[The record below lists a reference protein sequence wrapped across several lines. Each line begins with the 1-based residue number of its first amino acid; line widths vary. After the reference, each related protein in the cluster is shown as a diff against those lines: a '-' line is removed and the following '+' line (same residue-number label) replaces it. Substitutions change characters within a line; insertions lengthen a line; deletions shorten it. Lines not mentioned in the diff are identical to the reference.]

1 MVLLQKRKMAHAT
14 CAAKETRGSIYS
26 VAMLPQRLKRSLL
39 NTSRVTPV
47 NTSTPQPRSNDG
59 NQGNEISAQ
68 TIREQVDRALTAA
81 ANNDGVIPIV
91 TAGDPVLR
99 TTTARFDGQIDD
111 ATLLELLTAMRTT
124 MLAAPG
130 VGLAAPQIGI
140 SLRLAVCEDPGT
152 TSAEHATARERTPLP
167 FTALINPT
175 YKPATDQLVAFYEG
189 CLSIPGYQAVVARP
203 RTIALTA
210 HDHQGATITK
220 AVTGWAAR
228 IIAHESDHL
237 DGILYLDKAEMRSLA
252 THEQVARW
260 WNQPTAQQAAAAL
273 GFELPAPP
281 AL

>member
-1 MVLLQKRKMAHAT
+1 
-14 CAAKETRGSIYS
+14 
-26 VAMLPQRLKRSLL
+26 MLSQRLKRSSS

-47 NTSTPQPRSNDG
+47 NTSTSQPRSNDG
-59 NQGNEISAQ
+59 NQGNGISAQ

-91 TAGDPVLR
+91 TAGDAVLR

-111 ATLLELLTAMRTT
+111 STLLELLTAMRTT

-130 VGLAAPQIGI
+130 VGLAAPQVGI

-152 TSAEHATARERTPLP
+152 TSAEHAKARERTPLP
-167 FTALINPT
+167 FTAFINPT
-175 YKPATDQLVAFYEG
+175 YQPATDQLVAFYEG

-203 RTIALTA
+203 RTIVLTA
-210 HDHQGATITK
+210 HDHEGATITK
-220 AVTGWAAR
+220 DITGWAAR
-228 IIAHESDHL
+228 IIAHETDHL
-237 DGILYLDKAEMRSLA
+237 DGILYLDKAEIRSLA

-260 WNQPTAQQAAAAL
+260 WNQTTTQQAADAL